1 MTTMA
6 PGRLGPMSRPEV
18 VHDVVEARSRLDADR
33 AAGRVVGLVPTMG
46 ALHDGHESLVRRA
59 AEECDR
65 VVVTIFVNPTQFG
78 ANEDFTTYP
87 RTLEAD
93 LARAQVA
100 GAHLVV
106 VPSVEAM
113 YPGWPQPVLTT
124 VRVAGLSEVLEGA
137 SRPGH
142 FDGVATVVSKLFQL
156 AGPCRAYFGEK
167 DWQQLQVVR
176 RMARDLLFPV
186 AVIGCDTVREDD
198 GLALSS
204 RNAYL
209 TAQERADGPV
219 LHRALSA
226 GRDSVLAGER
236 TVAGVQAAMA
246 AAIGTTVEPD
256 YLAVVD
262 SSTLVPVEPL
272 SGSLRLLVAARFGRA
287 RLIDNL
293 GVEVPS

>member
-1 MTTMA
+1 MTTVA